1 MKMQFLKK
9 VIMNMNKLSLR
20 EIDVVK
26 LINTGLSN
34 KEISA
39 ELNISKKT
47 VKTHITHILRK
58 LKMKDRLQIVIFCKN
73 NIME

>member
-1 MKMQFLKK
+1 MQFLKK